1 MLKGSS
7 QLTWPQPRM
16 YSLND
21 MLLPLLDLGSSKI
34 FLPPCKY
41 IVVLIKCSLKVGPH
55 AKDFFKG
62 LITHLL
68 KNEWVLPNFVRR
80 VEFSQMFS
88 LVSNVPAIMTK
99 VAMALHCTASDHIF
113 TFNFMYR
120 RAHFL
125 TIEITFFIWVF
136 SHISPS
142 LCCLHDSKLKWL
154 HTNWRIK
161 LNVEYL

>member
-1 MLKGSS
+1 
-7 QLTWPQPRM
+7 M

-80 VEFSQMFS
+80 DGFSQMFS
-88 LVSNVPAIMTK
+88 IMTK
-99 VAMALHCTASDHIF
+99 VAIALHCTVSDHIF
-113 TFNFMYR
+113 TFSFMYR

-125 TIEITFFIWVF
+125 TIEITFFI
-136 SHISPS
+136 
-142 LCCLHDSKLKWL
+142 
-154 HTNWRIK
+154 
-161 LNVEYL
+161 